1 MLNSIKNFLTKKSYK
16 KIETKDYEHMDNY
29 ELEKCIKEIKR
40 DLKKLVKKYKKKQK
54 KREKKGNN

>member
-40 DLKKLVKKYKKKQK
+40 DLKKLGKKYKKKQK
-54 KREKKGNN
+54 K